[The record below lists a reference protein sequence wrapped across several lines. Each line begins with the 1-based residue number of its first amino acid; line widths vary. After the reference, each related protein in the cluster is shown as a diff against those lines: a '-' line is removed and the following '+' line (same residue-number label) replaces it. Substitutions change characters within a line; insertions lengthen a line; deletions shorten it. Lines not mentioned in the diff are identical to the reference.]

1 MENNEVVIDMVEN
14 AKLFSSLSDDI
25 INEIVLIVEKWS
37 VLCKDNKIHP
47 EELFQII
54 EQALDILDSY
64 DAKTDERLIDIK
76 EAVQIAI
83 NKVIYGNELDST
95 QIHIK

>member
-25 INEIVLIVEKWS
+25 INEIILIVEKWS

>member
-1 MENNEVVIDMVEN
+1 MENNEAVIDMVEN

-37 VLCKDNKIHP
+37 VLCKDSKIHP

>member
-25 INEIVLIVEKWS
+25 INEIVLIVETWS

-47 EELFQII
+47 
-54 EQALDILDSY
+54 
-64 DAKTDERLIDIK
+64 TDERLIDIK